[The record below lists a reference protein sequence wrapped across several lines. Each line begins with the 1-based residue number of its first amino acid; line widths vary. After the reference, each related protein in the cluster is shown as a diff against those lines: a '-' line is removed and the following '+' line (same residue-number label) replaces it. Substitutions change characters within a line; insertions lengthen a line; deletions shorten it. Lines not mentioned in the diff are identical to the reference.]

1 MSIPWTARRSNQ
13 SILREINPEYSLEE
27 LMLKVQYFGLLMGRV
42 NSLGKNKQANKQTKK
57 HLILGT
63 TEGRSRRRDRA
74 HDGWMASATQRNE
87 FEQALGNGDGQT
99 RLRN

>member
-42 NSLGKNKQANKQTKK
+42 NSLGKNKQANKQTEK

-63 TEGRSRRRDRA
+63 IEGRSRRRDRA